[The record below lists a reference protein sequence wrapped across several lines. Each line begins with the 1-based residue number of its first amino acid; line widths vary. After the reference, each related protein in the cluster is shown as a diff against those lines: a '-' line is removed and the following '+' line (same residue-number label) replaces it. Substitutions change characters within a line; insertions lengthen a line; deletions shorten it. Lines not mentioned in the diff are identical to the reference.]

1 MKKLRQ
7 IKNNSILLCFVLL
20 ITQSVFAQTVEKW
33 FVNMPDGLNP
43 TLSKQNR
50 LELLEYYKAG
60 QGDSVT
66 NRYGNQARLVAFDSI
81 NQCVVVKNTSST
93 MFEMKMFNLEDSS
106 TIIGLIST
114 VCAPV
119 CQSYIQFYDTA
130 WNSMPIQFTMPKAI
144 EWLNKDSLETKNLD
158 KQWVGNALE
167 NSFITLTFDAANNT
181 IIAQNNSLKFMTEI
195 DRKLFQPLMTEKPF
209 VYKLNGRTWVQQP

>member
-7 IKNNSILLCFVLL
+7 IKNNSIQLCCVLL
-20 ITQSVFAQTVEKW
+20 FTQSVFAQTVEKW

-81 NQCVVVKNTSST
+81 NQCVVVKNTSSST
-93 MFEMKMFNLEDSS
+93 FGMKMFNLEDSS
-106 TIIGLIST
+106 TVIGLIST

-130 WNSMPIQFTMPKAI
+130 WNSIPIQFTMPRAI
-144 EWLNKDSLETKNLD
+144 EWLNKNSLENMNLD
-158 KQWVGNALE
+158 KQWVENVLE
-167 NSFITLTFDAANNT
+167 NSFVTLAFDAAKNT
-181 IIAQNNSLKFMTEI
+181 IIAQNNSLEFMNEI
-195 DRKLFQPLMTEKPF
+195 DRKLISPFINDKPF
-209 VYKLNGRTWVQQP
+209 VYKLNERTWVQQP

>member
-7 IKNNSILLCFVLL
+7 IKNNSILLCCVLL
-20 ITQSVFAQTVEKW
+20 FTQSIFAQTVEKW

-66 NRYGNQARLVAFDSI
+66 NRYGNQARLVVFDSI

-93 MFEMKMFNLEDSS
+93 TFEMKMFNFEASS
-106 TIIGLIST
+106 TVIGLIST

-130 WNSMPIQFTMPKAI
+130 WNSIPIQFAMPKAI
-144 EWLNKDSLETKNLD
+144 EWMNKDSLENKNLD
-158 KQWVGNALE
+158 KQWVGNVLE
-167 NSFITLTFDAANNT
+167 NSFITLTFNAANNT

-195 DRKLFQPLMTEKPF
+195 DRKLFQPLMNEKPF

>member
-7 IKNNSILLCFVLL
+7 IKNNGILLCCVLL
-20 ITQSVFAQTVEKW
+20 FTQSIVAQTVEKW

-50 LELLEYYKAG
+50 LELLEYFKAG

-66 NRYGNQARLVAFDSI
+66 NRYGNQARLVSFDSI
-81 NQCVVVKNTSST
+81 NQCIVVKNTSSAT
-93 MFEMKMFNLEDSS
+93 FEIKMFNLEDSS
-106 TIIGLIST
+106 TVIGLIST

-130 WNSMPIQFTMPKAI
+130 WNSIPIRFTIPKAI
-144 EWLNKDSLETKNLD
+144 EWQDKDSLENKNID
-158 KQWVGNALE
+158 KQWVENMLE
-167 NSFITLTFDAANNT
+167 NSFITLTFDAAKNS
-181 IIAQNNSLKFMTEI
+181 IIAQNNSMEFMSEI
-195 DRKLFQPLMTEKPF
+195 DRKLIQPFMNNKPF
-209 VYKLNGRTWVQQP
+209 LYRLNGQTWVRQP